1 MWLLEEG
8 FEGLNDWLLNFYITR
23 RLCCEKC
30 SGVVDSFE
38 VSLRSNK
45 SRLLIR
51 AKAAGGGN
59 ELGFSCGC

>member
-8 FEGLNDWLLNFYITR
+8 FEGLNDLLLNFYIIR
-23 RLCCEKC
+23 RLCRGKC

-51 AKAAGGGN
+51 AKAGGN